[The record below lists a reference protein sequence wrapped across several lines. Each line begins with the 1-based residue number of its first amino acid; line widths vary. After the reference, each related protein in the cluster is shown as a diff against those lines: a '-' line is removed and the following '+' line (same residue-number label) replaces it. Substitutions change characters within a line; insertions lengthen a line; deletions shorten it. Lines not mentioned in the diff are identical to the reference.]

1 MLRKSSICV
10 LFVFLL
16 LLGSAY
22 ALTAKL
28 GSPRVVLY
36 PEVTPSNPALISR
49 NLEVINSN
57 NISVHIKLEVSENC
71 TDIIKISSSESE
83 FTLQPDKSKAVPYVV
98 KVTQPGFYECKINT
112 YFTEEKEGKKGPG
125 VALAAV
131 VIINAR
137 GKGPDLPSGT
147 DNRSSNDTAPPTPDD
162 NDTSDGVSISTGGNN
177 PTTPVNNTSYNPSAF
192 AIVFFVLLLA
202 VVGLL
207 AFFVIK
213 SRRAGNAKV

>member
-1 MLRKSSICV
+1 MLRKSSICI

-16 LLGSAY
+16 LLSSAY

-49 NLEVINSN
+49 TLEVINSN
-57 NISVHIKLEVSENC
+57 DIPVHITLNVSDNC
-71 TDIIKISSSESE
+71 TDIIKVGSSESD
-83 FTLQPDKSKAVPYVV
+83 FTLQANQSKAVPYIV

-131 VIINAR
+131 VIISAR
-137 GKGPDLPSGT
+137 GEGSDLPPT
-147 DNRSSNDTAPPTPDD
+147 NNTVSNDTSPITPND

-177 PTTPVNNTSYNPSAF
+177 PPAQVNKASSNYNAF
-192 AIVFFVLLLA
+192 AISFFILILVVIALLVFFV
-202 VVGLL
+202 
-207 AFFVIK
+207 IRT
-213 SRRAGNAKV
+213 RRDGNAKV